1 MVTRITSNL
10 IQPTSFKVGE
20 ALGADTNMP
29 EGKIKGMDKIE
40 KSQIKMKAEARMM
53 QLQIQDYQ
61 TTTRTQKE
69 T

>member
-1 MVTRITSNL
+1 M
-10 IQPTSFKVGE
+10 GE

-40 KSQIKMKAEARMM
+40 KIQIKMKAEARMM
-53 QLQIQDYQ
+53 QLQIQDCQ
-61 TTTRTQKE
+61 KTTRTQKE